1 MRKLPLLLATAAFA
15 AAVQPAHAQEGQG
28 RLQVKLLATGVLPD
42 GKIDKVRT
50 DLIGLPAG
58 TQTSANDNVVPTLA
72 IEYFVSPAVSVETI
86 CCMTQHDV
94 DGTAGL
100 PGAEL
105 VSNAKLV
112 PATVTVKYH
121 FNPGGVSP
129 YVGAGPAYFLF
140 FKEKPGAAT
149 RTLGTTRFDM
159 SNELG
164 FALQAGVD
172 IPVNDS
178 GLAVSLDAKR
188 YFIDTNARWFA
199 GTTKVLETRHQL
211 DPWVISAGVALR
223 F

>member
-15 AAVQPAHAQEGQG
+15 AAVQPVHAQEGQG

-121 FNPGGVSP
+121 FNSGGVSP

-149 RTLGTTRFDM
+149 RTLGATRFDM

-172 IPVNDS
+172 IPVNDT

-199 GTTKVLETRHQL
+199 GATKVLETRHQL

>member
-121 FNPGGVSP
+121 FNPG
-129 YVGAGPAYFLF
+129 
-140 FKEKPGAAT
+140 AAT
-149 RTLGTTRFDM
+149 RTLGATRFDM

-172 IPVNDS
+172 IPVNDT